1 MRKFNKDELDNM
13 DFKAYLATSSEEEE
27 AEAEEE
33 DEEKKDEGQEFSD
46 VNKSNESKDDED
58 ERIDKYKVNEMLM
71 YLYFIALTDMKCCEE
86 YDARK
91 QEILSVNKRLWF
103 LAETLLLDK
112 EVDRGS

>member
-27 AEAEEE
+27 AEE

-46 VNKSNESKDDED
+46 VNKNNESKDDED

-71 YLYFIALTDMKCCEE
+71 YSCFIALTDMKWREE
-86 YDARK
+86 YDAKK

-103 LAETLLLDK
+103 LAETLLLVK
-112 EVDRGS
+112 EVDRCS